1 MANQEDE
8 ILTTRQVAEL
18 LGVSVKT
25 AQTWVTSGVIEAW
38 KTPGGHRR
46 IRRSAVER
54 LLKNEMSGLS
64 SAGAPPTGVAMSA
77 VAAGTAPNR
86 AAAASSTAYRAGHG
100 ATAILIEDDPTL
112 LMLYEI
118 ALNGIPGL
126 TTITASDC
134 FTGLLR
140 IGEHAPDFVITD
152 LRMPGFDGFAM
163 LQTLEKDGRLE
174 RMEVLVVTGC
184 TQQEIDAHGGL
195 PRSVEMLEKPV
206 DPVSLA
212 RRVQEKLTQRAP
224 AALSG

>member
-1 MANQEDE
+1 MANQDDE

-46 IRRSAVER
+46 VRRSTVER
-54 LLKNEMSGLS
+54 LLKNETSGLPAS
-64 SAGAPPTGVAMSA
+64 TYPAAGAAALSTASRAPAPLASA
-77 VAAGTAPNR
+77 T
-86 AAAASSTAYRAGHG
+86 SSTVGHA
-100 ATAILIEDDPTL
+100 ATAILIEDEPTL

-126 TTITASDC
+126 TTISASDC

-174 RMEVLVVTGC
+174 RMDVLVVTGC
-184 TQQEIDAHGGL
+184 TQQEIDSHGGL
-195 PRSVEMLEKPV
+195 PRSVERLEKPV

-212 RRVQEKLTQRAP
+212 RRVQEKLTQRA
-224 AALSG
+224 ALST

>member
-46 IRRSAVER
+46 VRRSAVDR
-54 LLKNEMSGLS
+54 LLKSETSGVP
-64 SAGAPPTGVAMSA
+64 AGVAVPPPAEVPVASPPPARPAA
-77 VAAGTAPNR
+77 VRTAER
-86 AAAASSTAYRAGHG
+86 DHG

-118 ALNGIPGL
+118 ALNGIAGL

-174 RMEVLVVTGC
+174 QMDVLVVTGC
-184 TQQEIDAHGGL
+184 TPQEIETHGGL

-212 RRVQEKLTQRAP
+212 RRVQEKLTQKLSVA
-224 AALSG
+224 AAL